1 MTTVIIFLGLI
12 LSITGLIGCI
22 LPIIPG
28 PPLSYIALLIL
39 SFTKNWEPFSTTFL
53 IVTGLLA
60 GLTLF
65 LDYVVP
71 VVGAKKFG
79 ASKFGIWGSF
89 IGMIIGF
96 ITFPP
101 FGVIVGGFLG
111 AVGGELLA
119 GKGGDDAIRAGIGVF
134 LGNLFNIGLKMGI
147 SGFMLF
153 FYIKPML

>member
-153 FYIKPML
+153 FYIKAML